1 MKSRTAVPAVLA
13 LGLISAGCVVH
24 VDTPAQIVRE
34 EKRFRVSGV
43 PDLQLVTFDGS
54 IEVRAW
60 DKPDVLVE
68 VEKRGATKEAVE
80 ALQIVAT
87 QDGGRIELEVKRPR
101 SESFSGIGFH
111 RSASANLIV
120 SVPRHVDLRAR
131 TGDGSI
137 RVERITGKLEL
148 RTGDGSIHAS
158 EISGEALL
166 NTGDGSV
173 TVAGAQGAL
182 DIDTGDGGVNV
193 SGRVDRLKV
202 RTGDGSVVFRGEPD
216 LKMAGNWEISTG
228 DGSVTLYLPPNF
240 DAVVDA
246 HTGDGSVRSELS
258 VAGDDQLERD
268 GDDNDHRK
276 ESRRSLKGRLGAGGN
291 NLRIRSGDGTIRL
304 RVS

>member
-1 MKSRTAVPAVLA
+1 MKFRAAVPALLA
-13 LGLISAGCVVH
+13 LGLVSGGCVVH
-24 VDTPAQIVRE
+24 VDTQAQIVRE

-54 IEVRAW
+54 IEIRAW
-60 DKPDVLVE
+60 DKPEVLVE

-80 ALQIVAT
+80 ALQVVAT

-111 RSASANLIV
+111 RGASANLIV
-120 SVPRHVDLRAR
+120 SVPSRVDLRAR

-137 RVERITGKLEL
+137 KVERITGKLEL
-148 RTGDGSIHAS
+148 RTGDGSISAS
-158 EISGEALL
+158 EIAGEALL
-166 NTGDGSV
+166 NTGDGSI

-193 SGRVDRLKV
+193 SGRIDRLKV
-202 RTGDGSVVFRGEPD
+202 HTGDGSVVFRGEPD
-216 LKMAGNWEISTG
+216 LRMAGNWEISTG
-228 DGSVTLYLPPNF
+228 DGSVTLYLPSNF

-246 HTGDGSVRSELS
+246 HTGDGAVRCELDVS
-258 VAGDDQLERD
+258 GDDQLERD
-268 GDDNDHRK
+268 GNEK
-276 ESRRSLKGRLGAGGN
+276 GNRRSLKGRLGAGGN